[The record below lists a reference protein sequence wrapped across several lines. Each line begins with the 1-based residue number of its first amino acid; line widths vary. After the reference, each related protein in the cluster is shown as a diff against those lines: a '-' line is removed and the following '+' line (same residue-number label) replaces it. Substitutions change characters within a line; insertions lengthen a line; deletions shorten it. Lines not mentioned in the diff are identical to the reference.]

1 MSKKNRNPEAELLDE
16 DLVPAEKPR
25 KKKKKKKGSGLL
37 GRIIRRFFLVLFTI
51 IILILIALILAMNL
65 IFKGPSPAARS
76 VLTMSLKE
84 PSATKW
90 IPDLFLEP
98 EVLDSIIN
106 SKSEFN
112 TAEVTNTDLVT
123 INKDSVLSGSSDE
136 WANHPDGV
144 YIESFSGATFNAHI
158 MVVQNPANVYM
169 GRSAE
174 TYSLSIDGKRL
185 NQVMLEAD
193 ESIIAAINAGAF
205 NDDGTANSYVGS
217 VPAGIVYSEGEF
229 ICNQYRGNIPIAE
242 TGGGFVG
249 FNDENILVVA
259 KSMTEAEAEK
269 LNIRDGCEFGPP
281 LIING
286 EVNQE
291 AYNKASGWNPRT
303 AIGQRAD
310 GAVIFVCIDGRQAGS
325 VGGTYKDVVDIMIEY
340 GAVNACNLDGGSSSV
355 MMYRDPLNLY
365 PRDEDSCFGENNE
378 IKMINNYSVLQSQPR
393 RMPNYWLVKSAQ

>member
-1 MSKKNRNPEAELLDE
+1 MSKKNRNQEAEILDE
-16 DLVPAEKPR
+16 ELIPAEKPK

-37 GRIIRRFFLVLFTI
+37 GRIIRRFFLLLFTVV
-51 IILILIALILAMNL
+51 ILVVVALVLVMNV
-65 IFKGPSPAARS
+65 IFNGPSPAARE
-76 VLTMSLKE
+76 VLTMSLLE

-90 IPDLFLEP
+90 IPGLFMDE
-98 EVLDSIIN
+98 ETLDSIRYKKGEEME
-106 SKSEFN
+106 S
-112 TAEVTNTDLVT
+112 VLTDTDMVT
-123 INKDSVLSGSSDE
+123 IDKSGVLSGSSDE

-144 YIESFSGATFNAHI
+144 YIEHLSGATYNAHI
-158 MVVQNPANVYM
+158 MVVRDPSKVYM
-169 GRSAE
+169 GRSAKV
-174 TYSLSIDGKRL
+174 YSTNTPGKRL
-185 NQVMLEAD
+185 NEVMAEAD

-229 ICNQYRGNIPIAE
+229 ICNQYRGNIPVAE

-249 FNDENILVVA
+249 FNDDDILVVA
-259 KSMTEAEAEK
+259 KTMTEAEAEA

-303 AIGQRAD
+303 AIGQRDD

-325 VGGTYKDVVDIMIEY
+325 VGGTYKDVTDIMIEY
-340 GAVNACNLDGGSSSV
+340 GAVNACNLDGGSSSI
-355 MMYRDPLNLY
+355 MMYRDMHGLY
-365 PRDEDSCFGENNE
+365 GEPGQVQT
-378 IKMINNYSVLQSQPR
+378 INNYSVLQSQPR
-393 RMPNYWLVKSAQ
+393 RMPNYWLVRTAD

>member
-1 MSKKNRNPEAELLDE
+1 MSKKNRNQEAEIIDE
-16 DLVPAEKPR
+16 ELVPAEKPK

-37 GRIIRRFFLVLFTI
+37 GRIIRRFFLVLFTL
-51 IILILIALILAMNL
+51 IILILVALVLAMNL
-65 IFKGPSPAARS
+65 IFNGPSPAARS

-112 TAEVTNTDLVT
+112 TDVVTNTDLVT
-123 INKDSVLSGSSDE
+123 INKDHLLSGSSDE

-144 YIESFSGATFNAHI
+144 YIEGYSGATFNAHI
-158 MVVQNPANVYM
+158 MVVRDPSLVYM
-169 GRSAE
+169 GRSAK
-174 TYSLSIDGKRL
+174 TYSTSTPGKRL
-185 NQVMLEAD
+185 NEVMVEAD

-205 NDDGTANSYVGS
+205 NDDGTANNYVGS

-249 FNDENILVVA
+249 FNDDDVLVVA
-259 KSMTEAEAEK
+259 KSMTEAEAEN

-325 VGGTYKDVVDIMIEY
+325 VGGTYKDVTDIMMEY
-340 GAVNACNLDGGSSSV
+340 GAVNACNLDGGSSAV
-355 MMYRDPLNLY
+355 MMYRDPQNLY
-365 PRDEDSCFGENNE
+365 PRQEDACFGDKMD
-378 IKMINNYSVLQSQPR
+378 IKMINNYSVMQSQPR
-393 RMPNYWLVKSAQ
+393 RMPNFWLVKSAQ

>member
-1 MSKKNRNPEAELLDE
+1 MSKKNRNQEVEILDE
-16 DLVPAEKPR
+16 ELIPAEKPKK

-37 GRIIRRFFLVLFTI
+37 GRIIRRFFLLLFTI
-51 IILILIALILAMNL
+51 VILVVVALVLAMNV
-65 IFKGPSPAARS
+65 IFNGPSPAARE
-76 VLTMSLKE
+76 VLTMSLLE

-90 IPDLFLEP
+90 IPGLFMDEETLN
-98 EVLDSIIN
+98 SIRYKKGEELA
-106 SKSEFN
+106 SDF
-112 TAEVTNTDLVT
+112 TDTSMVT
-123 INKDSVLSGSSDE
+123 IDKSGVLSGSSDE

-144 YIESFSGATFNAHI
+144 YIEHLSGATYNAHI
-158 MVVQNPANVYM
+158 MVVRDPSKVFM
-169 GRSAE
+169 GRSAKV
-174 TYSLSIDGKRL
+174 YSTNTPGKRL
-185 NQVMLEAD
+185 NEVMAEAD

-229 ICNQYRGNIPIAE
+229 ICNQYRGNIPVAE

-249 FNDENILVVA
+249 FNDDDILVVA
-259 KSMTEAEAEK
+259 KTMTEAEAEA

-303 AIGQRAD
+303 AIGQRED

-325 VGGTYKDVVDIMIEY
+325 VGGTYKDVTDIMIEY
-340 GAVNACNLDGGSSSV
+340 GAVNACNLDGGSSSI
-355 MMYRDPLNLY
+355 MMYRDMHGLY
-365 PRDEDSCFGENNE
+365 GEPGQVQT
-378 IKMINNYSVLQSQPR
+378 INNYSVLQSQPR
-393 RMPNYWLVKSAQ
+393 RMPNYWLVRTAE

>member
-1 MSKKNRNPEAELLDE
+1 MSKKNRNMDYAPPVEET
-16 DLVPAEKPR
+16 P

-37 GRIIRRFFLVLFTI
+37 GRIIRRFFLVLFTVV
-51 IILILIALILAMNL
+51 ILAVAALILAMNV
-65 IFKGPSPAARS
+65 IFNGPSPAARE
-76 VLTMSLKE
+76 VLTMSLLE

-90 IPDLFLEP
+90 IPGMFMDEETLNSIRYKKGDELEADFTDTSM
-98 EVLDSIIN
+98 VSIDR
-106 SKSEFN
+106 
-112 TAEVTNTDLVT
+112 TG
-123 INKDSVLSGSSDE
+123 VLSGSSDE

-144 YIESFSGATFNAHI
+144 YIERYSGATFNAHI
-158 MVVQNPANVYM
+158 MVIRDPSNVYM

-174 TYSLSIDGKRL
+174 RYSTEIPGKRL
-185 NQVMLEAD
+185 NEVMAEAD

-217 VPAGIVYSEGEF
+217 VPAGIVYSQGEF
-229 ICNQYRGNIPIAE
+229 ICNQYRGNIPISE

-249 FNDENILVVA
+249 FNDDDILVVA
-259 KSMTEAEAEK
+259 KSMTEEEAER

-303 AIGQRAD
+303 AIGQRED

-325 VGGTYKDVVDIMIEY
+325 VGGTYKDVCDIMIEY

-355 MMYRDPLNLY
+355 MLYRDTQGL
-365 PRDEDSCFGENNE
+365 FGEPGQVQ
-378 IKMINNYSVLQSQPR
+378 MINSYSVLQSQPR
-393 RMPNYWLVKSAQ
+393 RMPNFWLVKTDG

>member
-1 MSKKNRNPEAELLDE
+1 MSKNNRTPEFDAFDQEQI
-16 DLVPAEKPR
+16 PAEKPR

-51 IILILIALILAMNL
+51 IILVLVALILAMNL

-76 VLTMSLKE
+76 VLTMSLME

-90 IPDLFLEP
+90 IPGLFLEDD
-98 EVLDSIIN
+98 VLDSIVN
-106 SKSEFN
+106 SGSEFN
-112 TAEVTNTDLVT
+112 TDEFTNPSLVT
-123 INKDSVLSGSSDE
+123 INKNNILSGSSDE

-144 YIESFSGATFNAHI
+144 YIESYSGATFNAHI
-158 MVVQNPANVYM
+158 MVVRDPSNVYM
-169 GRSAE
+169 GMSTE
-174 TYSLSIDGKRL
+174 NYSTSIPGKRL
-185 NQVMLEAD
+185 NEVMLEAD
-193 ESIIAAINAGAF
+193 DSIIAAINAGAF

-217 VPAGIVYSEGEF
+217 IPAGIVYSQGKF
-229 ICNQYRGNIPIAE
+229 ICNKYRENIPIKE
-242 TGGGFVG
+242 TGGGFAG
-249 FNDENILVVA
+249 FNDDDVLVVA
-259 KSMTEAEAEK
+259 KSMTEAEAEA

-325 VGGTYKDVVDIMIEY
+325 VGGTYKDVVDIMMEY
-340 GAVNACNLDGGSSSV
+340 GAVNACNMDGGSSSV
-355 MMYRDPLNLY
+355 MLYRDLGNLY
-365 PRDEDSCFGENNE
+365 TVNDDACFGDAKN
-378 IKMINNYSVLQSQPR
+378 IKMINNYSVMQSQPR
-393 RMPNYWLVKSAQ
+393 RMPNFWLVKSAQ

>member
-1 MSKKNRNPEAELLDE
+1 MSKKNRNQEIEAFDE
-16 DLVPAEKPR
+16 ELVPAEKPKK
-25 KKKKKKKGSGLL
+25 KKKKKKKGSGLF
-37 GRIIRRFFLVLFTI
+37 GRIVRRFFLLLFTVV
-51 IILILIALILAMNL
+51 ILVLVALVLVMNV
-65 IFKGPSPAARS
+65 IFKGPSPVARE
-76 VLTMSLKE
+76 VLTMSLLE

-90 IPDLFLEP
+90 IPGLFLDEQT
-98 EVLDSIIN
+98 LDSIRN
-106 SKSEFN
+106 SGGEELEADF
-112 TAEVTNTDLVT
+112 TDTSLVT
-123 INKDSVLSGSSDE
+123 INKSGILSGSSDE

-144 YIESFSGATFNAHI
+144 YIESYQGATFNAHI
-158 MVVQNPANVYM
+158 MVVRDPSKVFM
-169 GRSAE
+169 GRSAK
-174 TYSLSIDGKRL
+174 TYSVNTPGKRL
-185 NQVMLEAD
+185 NEVMAEAD

-229 ICNQYRGNIPIAE
+229 ICNQYRGNIPVAE

-249 FNDENILVVA
+249 FNDDDILVVA
-259 KSMTEAEAEK
+259 KSMTEAEAEN

-303 AIGQRAD
+303 AIGQRED

-325 VGGTYKDVVDIMIEY
+325 VGGTYKDVTDIMMEY

-355 MMYRDPLNLY
+355 MLYRDMQGLY
-365 PRDEDSCFGENNE
+365 GKPGEVQ
-378 IKMINNYSVLQSQPR
+378 MINNYSVLQSQPR
-393 RMPNYWLVKSAQ
+393 RMPNYWLVRSAQ

>member
-1 MSKKNRNPEAELLDE
+1 MSKKNRNQDIDLLDE
-16 DLVPAEKPR
+16 ELVTAEKPKK

-37 GRIIRRFFLVLFTI
+37 GRIIRRFFLLLFTAV
-51 IILILIALILAMNL
+51 ILIVVALVLVMNV
-65 IFKGPSPAARS
+65 IFKGPSPAAREM
-76 VLTMSLKE
+76 LTMSLLE

-90 IPDLFLEP
+90 IPGLFLE
-98 EVLDSIIN
+98 EDVLDAIRN
-106 SKSEFN
+106 PKSDS
-112 TAEVTNTDLVT
+112 TADNFTDTSLVT
-123 INKDSVLSGSSDE
+123 INKSGILSGTSDE

-144 YIESFSGATFNAHI
+144 YIERLSGATYNAHV
-158 MVVQNPANVYM
+158 MVVRDPSNVFM
-169 GRSAE
+169 GRSAK
-174 TYSLSIDGKRL
+174 TYSVNTPGKRL
-185 NQVMLEAD
+185 NEVMAEAD

-249 FNDENILVVA
+249 FNDDDILVVA
-259 KSMTEAEAEK
+259 KTMTEAEAEN

-291 AYNKASGWNPRT
+291 AYNKASGLNPRT
-303 AIGQRAD
+303 AIGQRED

-325 VGGTYKDVVDIMIEY
+325 PGGTYRDVTDIMIEY
-340 GAVNACNLDGGSSSV
+340 GAVNACNLDGGSSSI
-355 MMYRDPLNLY
+355 MMYRDMHGL
-365 PRDEDSCFGENNE
+365 FGEAGQVQT
-378 IKMINNYSVLQSQPR
+378 INSYSVLQSQPR
-393 RMPNYWLVKSAQ
+393 RMPNYWLVRSAE